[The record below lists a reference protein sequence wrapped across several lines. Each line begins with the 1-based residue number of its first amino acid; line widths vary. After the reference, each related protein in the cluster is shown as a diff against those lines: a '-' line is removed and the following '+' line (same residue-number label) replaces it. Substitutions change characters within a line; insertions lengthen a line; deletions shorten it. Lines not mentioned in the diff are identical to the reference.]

1 MYKLIFFC
9 IIFFNFLNI
18 QAQLKIGANPKDIDS
33 NQYFQVESLNG
44 QNMVIHKNTGNVGV
58 GTSTPASKLEVN
70 GAATNIVAFN
80 AGSNSSIDF
89 TKSNLAY
96 TTATGTSFTLS
107 GLKDGGAYT
116 LILTSTTNTGT
127 ASFSASGFTIK
138 NMSTS
143 AMTSGKEHIYS
154 FIVAGTKVYVSMN
167 TEN

>member
-1 MYKLIFFC
+1 MYKFIFFC
-9 IIFFNFLNI
+9 IIFFNFSNI
-18 QAQLKIGANPKDIDS
+18 QAQLKVGANPKDVDS
-33 NQYFQVESLNG
+33 NLFFQVESLNG
-44 QNMVIHKNTGNVGV
+44 QNMVVHKNTGNVGV
-58 GTSTPASKLEVN
+58 GIKNPASKLEVN

>member
-9 IIFFNFLNI
+9 IIFFNFSNI
-18 QAQLKIGANPKDIDS
+18 QAQFKVGVNPKEVDS
-33 NQYFQVESLNG
+33 ALFFQVESLNG
-44 QNMVIHKNTGNVGV
+44 QNMVVQKNTGNVGV
-58 GTSTPASKLEVN
+58 GIKTPVSKLEVN
-70 GAATNIVAFN
+70 GAATNQVAFD
-80 AGSNSSIDF
+80 AGSSSTIDF

-96 TTATGTSFTLS
+96 TSASATSFTLN

-116 LILTSTTNTGT
+116 LILTSTSNTGT
-127 ASFSASGFTIK
+127 ASFSASGFTFK
-138 NMSTS
+138 YMSTS

>member
-9 IIFFNFLNI
+9 IIFFNCLDV
-18 QAQLKIGANPKDIDS
+18 QAQLKIGANPKNIDS

-44 QNMVIHKNTGNVGV
+44 QNMVVHKNSGNVGV
-58 GTSTPASKLEVN
+58 GTKSPVSKLEVN
-70 GAATNIVAFN
+70 GAATNNAAFD
-80 AGSNSSIDF
+80 AGSSSTIDF

-96 TTATGTSFTLS
+96 TAATGTSFTLS

-116 LILTSTTNTGT
+116 LILTSTSISGT
-127 ASFSASGFTIK
+127 ASFSASGFTTK
-138 NMSTS
+138 NMNTS
-143 AMTSGKEHIYS
+143 AMILGKEHIYS